1 MDKVKISAV
10 SYLNTTPFIYGMENN
25 AGLMDNIEL
34 SKDIPSECARKL
46 LNDEI
51 DLGLIP
57 VAVIPQLK
65 ESYIISDYCIGAIG
79 EVHTVLLLSE
89 VPLEEIDTIY
99 LDYQSRTSI
108 ALCQILCRELWHISP
123 QFIQAK
129 PGFENKVKGNTA
141 AVIIGDRTFDLD
153 KEYAYRLDLS
163 EEWQKLTGLPF
174 VFAAWV
180 ANKPLKSNFIDL
192 FNSTLKHGLKQ
203 LDSAIEK
210 SNQTKISDERLK
222 EYLVKYIQF
231 DLDTEKRKGM
241 DLFLSKL

>member
-1 MDKVKISAV
+1 MDKIKISAV
-10 SYLNTTPFIYGMENN
+10 SYLNTTPFIYGMEKN
-25 AGLMDNIEL
+25 AELMGNIEL

-46 LNDEI
+46 LNNEI

-108 ALCQILCRELWHISP
+108 ALCQILCRELWYISP

-129 PGFENKVKGNTA
+129 PGFENEVKDNTA

-153 KEYAYRLDLS
+153 KKYAYRLDLS
-163 EEWQKLTGLPF
+163 EEWQRLTGLPF

-180 ANKPLKSNFIDL
+180 ANKPLDSNFISL
-192 FNSTLKHGLKQ
+192 FNSTLKNGLQQ
-203 LDSAIEK
+203 LDLAIEE
-210 SNQTKISDERLK
+210 SNQTKISNDRLK

-231 DLDTEKRKGM
+231 DLDTGKRKGM
-241 DLFLSKL
+241 ELFLSKL